1 MINYKVNM
9 PREGC
14 VLDQCSGVSLIN
26 QVNTHKKKQTMNLSS
41 KKLQKNIHFIYK
53 MYPTKT
59 MVCIKHI
66 KQKINNSNQLS
77 FNKLSHFCVFP
88 PVVTVLD
95 TY

>member
-1 MINYKVNM
+1 MINYNVNI

-26 QVNTHKKKQTMNLSS
+26 QVNTHKKS
-41 KKLQKNIHFIYK
+41 KPWTYLQKNIHFIYK

-66 KQKINNSNQLS
+66 KQKIN
-77 FNKLSHFCVFP
+77 
-88 PVVTVLD
+88 
-95 TY
+95 

>member
-1 MINYKVNM
+1 
-9 PREGC
+9 
-14 VLDQCSGVSLIN
+14 
-26 QVNTHKKKQTMNLSS
+26 
-41 KKLQKNIHFIYK
+41 

-66 KQKINNSNQLS
+66 KQKINNSNQSS
-77 FNKLSHFCVFP
+77 FYKLSHVCVFP